1 MGGGGFLGLGPAKS
15 APAPP
20 DYTAAA
26 QQTAQGNLDAVR
38 AATAANR
45 VNQYTPYGSLEY
57 SQSGTDQ
64 YGNPTWS
71 ATTNLSDTGRALL
84 NTQDQTSL
92 GLGQTINA
100 QLGQV
105 QSTMGQGFN
114 PNTANIVTN
123 PNYASGME
131 GWDKANQILQ
141 ARLQPQMEQSR
152 ERQETALVNQGIPVG
167 SKAYENAMRTF
178 DAGQN
183 DLLTNSQL
191 TGQRI
196 GANLFDQGVAGG
208 QFQNQAQKQQ
218 YEQAMANYNMPL
230 NTLNAL
236 RSGAQVTNPTFSN
249 NIPQQATTT
258 GADYLGAAQM
268 GYNAQMGDFNSK
280 QAQQAN
286 LNAGI
291 YGLGGAGMMKY
302 SDIRVKENIKSLGY
316 EYKGLPVYEFE
327 YKPEFKQEAGHGKFV
342 GVMAQDVE
350 KVMPYAVITG
360 SDGYKMVN
368 YGVI

>member
-15 APAPP
+15 APPPP
-20 DYTAAA
+20 DYAGAA
-26 QQTAQGNLDAVR
+26 QATSQGNLDAAR

-71 ATTNLSDTGRALL
+71 ATTTLAPEQQQLFNIQ
-84 NTQDQTSL
+84 NQTSL
-92 GLGQTINA
+92 GLGNLQNQGLDYVKNMISTPFRTDNLPQTGYNPGQTYYNA
-100 QLGQV
+100 A
-105 QSTMGQGFN
+105 MR
-114 PNTANIVTN
+114 
-123 PNYASGME
+123 
-131 GWDKANQILQ
+131 
-141 ARLQPQMEQSR
+141 RLQPQIEQSR
-152 ERQETALVNQGIPVG
+152 ERLDSQLANQGIALG
-167 SKAYENAMRTF
+167 STAYDRAMMNQSQRE
-178 DAGQN
+178 N
-183 DLLTNSQL
+183 DLLA
-191 TGQRI
+191 
-196 GANLFDQGVAGG
+196 ANTTSGFQAGLAANQQG
-208 QFQNQAQKQQ
+208 FNQAG
-218 YEQAMANYNMPL
+218 YIRNEPI
-230 NTLNAL
+230 NTLNAI
-236 RSGAQVTNPTFSN
+236 RSGSQVTNPTFSN
-249 NIPQQATTT
+249 SVPMQATTA
-258 GADYLGAAQM
+258 GADLLGASQM

-286 LNAGI
+286 FNAGLM
-291 YGLGGAGMMKY
+291 GLMGAGIMAK

-327 YKPEFKQEAGHGKFV
+327 YKPEFKEEAGHGKFV

-368 YGVI
+368 YGAI

>member
-15 APAPP
+15 APPPP
-20 DYTAAA
+20 DYAGAA
-26 QQTAQGNLDAVR
+26 QATSQGNLDAAR

-71 ATTNLSDTGRALL
+71 SRTTLSPEQQQLFDIQ
-84 NTQDQTSL
+84 NQTSL
-92 GLGQTINA
+92 GLGNLQNQGLDYVKNMISTPFRTDNLPQTGYNA
-100 QLGQV
+100 GE
-105 QSTMGQGFN
+105 TYYDAAMR
-114 PNTANIVTN
+114 
-123 PNYASGME
+123 
-131 GWDKANQILQ
+131 
-141 ARLQPQMEQSR
+141 RLQPQIEQSR
-152 ERQETALVNQGIPVG
+152 ETLENKLSNQGIGLG
-167 SKAYENAMRTF
+167 SKAYERAMMLQDQRV
-178 DAGQN
+178 N
-183 DLLTNSQL
+183 DLLA
-191 TGQRI
+191 
-196 GANLFDQGVAGG
+196 ANTTSGFQAGLAANRQG
-208 QFQNQAQKQQ
+208 F
-218 YEQAMANYNMPL
+218 EQAGYIRNEPI
-230 NTLNAL
+230 NTLNAI
-236 RSGAQVTNPTFSN
+236 RSGSQVTNPTFSN
-249 NIPQQATTT
+249 NIAPQATTT

-302 SDIRVKENIKSLGY
+302 SDIRMKENIKSLGY
-316 EYKGLPVYEFE
+316 AYKGLPVYEFE
-327 YKPEFKQEAGHGKFV
+327 YKPEYKVKAGDGKFV

-368 YGVI
+368 YGAI